1 MSRQALDLYDWDDR
15 SIWGYD
21 PPGGHYYA
29 QLWRNDKPEDPGG
42 RPDIWISSADL
53 ATPQALALVI
63 STRTG
68 HSLAAVER
76 AMNLG
81 ATAPA
86 LEAAIAR
93 YAAAP
98 AAVADGKV
106 RILCLSLADGRTEGI
121 PAVGCYLA
129 EYDPEGNSGHG
140 SAAWTPDPGEAMAFE
155 SGIAAMECYR
165 AQPRSRPLRAD
176 GKPNRPLTMFMIG
189 LH

>member
-1 MSRQALDLYDWDDR
+1 MSRQALGLYGWDDR

-42 RPDIWISSADL
+42 GPDIWISSRDL

-68 HSLAAVER
+68 RSLRAVER
-76 AMNLG
+76 AMHLD
-81 ATAPA
+81 AAAPG
-86 LEAAIAR
+86 LEAAMAEFAAEP
-93 YAAAP
+93 AAA
-98 AAVADGKV
+98 ADGKV

-121 PAVGCYLA
+121 GAVGCYLA
-129 EYDPEGNSGHG
+129 HYDPEANGGQG
-140 SAAWTPDPGEAMAFE
+140 SASWTPDPAEAMAFE
-155 SGIAAMECYR
+155 SGMAAMECYR
-165 AQPRSRPLRAD
+165 AQPRARPLRAD
-176 GKPNRPLTMFMIG
+176 GKPNRPLTAFMIG

>member
-1 MSRQALDLYDWDDR
+1 MSRRALGLYGWDDR

-42 RPDIWISSADL
+42 NPDIWISSRDL

-68 HSLAAVER
+68 RSLEAVER
-76 AMNLG
+76 AMHLDA
-81 ATAPA
+81 ATPG
-86 LEAAIAR
+86 LEAAMSEF
-93 YAAAP
+93 AAEPAP
-98 AAVADGKV
+98 AADGKV

-129 EYDPEGNSGHG
+129 EYDPEANGGQG
-140 SAAWTPDPGEAMAFE
+140 SAAWTPDAAEAMAFE
-155 SGIAAMECYR
+155 SGVAAMECYR
-165 AQPRSRPLRAD
+165 AQPRTRPLRAD
-176 GKPNRPLTMFMIG
+176 GKPNRPLTAFMIG